1 MKNETN
7 NPDITKSKALLVY
20 ENALLIFYLGV
31 IILRVIYTESPTMQT
46 NAITAAS
53 GDSLYNIY
61 VSAGLLFSFIVWFV
75 WSHFEKKFLFR
86 ITGIELGLII
96 FAIAGVISG
105 FTASDK
111 RLAIN
116 NIVSLF
122 TPILCAILLVQI
134 LDSSAKIKLVLAVIA
149 ALGVMTAY
157 QCADQ
162 MLFSNKEMV
171 KEYEKNP
178 QSMLEPLNIQPGTL
192 QSFLFEQRLYS
203 NNAKAYFT
211 TRNSA
216 GSFLLMAFFAAAS
229 LIAVS
234 EKPVRLKIIFYIL
247 LIAIF
252 LTKSK
257 GAIIGLI
264 FAFAIM
270 MLYVKYASFLKTHRK
285 LILTGFILIVA
296 AGTLIIAWYGQT
308 YHTLP
313 GGNSMLVRWQ
323 YWHASA
329 KMFMDHFWTGAGPGN
344 FGSYYS
350 YYKPAEAIESVI
362 DPHNFPLSILT
373 QYGILG
379 LIGFLAMIFLPLWKI
394 TKSEN
399 LVSQHSDVNE
409 HKPIEKQKFALI
421 ILSIWFALL
430 LAQLTIIPILKSGNL
445 LVVLY
450 IIIMYFTPPAA
461 VFILSLYFL
470 KKYTCSKPDNEQEIK
485 RNQTISVFLFCM
497 IPGFLLHNLTDYAIF
512 EPGIYTT
519 FWFIFAVLIAL
530 NKKKQ
535 NEKKIII
542 NTMLYHKI
550 SAILTGIILL
560 AAFLQYA
567 LIPAAAS
574 TKKNNLANKAFTYG
588 QFEQAYT
595 LLDSAAEY
603 DKLSSYAL
611 TLSAHMYMEN
621 AEISPSRSQDMRRVA
636 YKCLQEAI
644 KRNPASFKNYEDLS
658 QVYLRLSETS
668 NPEEK
673 STWLTLAF
681 NAAQQAVERYHG
693 NERLHF
699 NLAQI
704 AERLADTQTAL
715 KEYQKSVEIE
725 DMYRNLFHKMYPK
738 EEIVS
743 RFGDDKYKYAIK
755 RIAELTSQNEI

>member
-7 NPDITKSKALLVY
+7 NPDITKSKALLIY

-53 GDSLYNIY
+53 GDSLYNLY

-75 WSHFEKKFLFR
+75 WSLFEKKFLFR
-86 ITGIELGLII
+86 ITGIEIGLII
-96 FAIAGVISG
+96 FAIAAVISG
-105 FTASDK
+105 FAASDK

-122 TPILCAILLVQI
+122 TSILCAILLVQI

-149 ALGVMTAY
+149 ALGVMSAY

-162 MLFSNKEMV
+162 LLFSNRETV
-171 KEYEKNP
+171 QEYEKNP
-178 QSMLEPLNIQPGTL
+178 ENMLEPLNIQPGTL
-192 QSFLFEQRLYS
+192 QSFLFEQRLHS
-203 NNAKAYFT
+203 NNARAFFT

-216 GSFLLMAFFAAAS
+216 ASFLLMAFFAAAS
-229 LIAVS
+229 LVAVS

-247 LIAIF
+247 LITVF

-257 GAIIGLI
+257 GAIIGLFFTFVLI
-264 FAFAIM
+264 
-270 MLYVKYASFLKTHRK
+270 MLYCKYASFLKIHRK
-285 LILTGFILIVA
+285 LILISIILIIA

-308 YHTLP
+308 YNTLP

-344 FGSYYS
+344 FGNYYS

-373 QYGILG
+373 QYGIFG
-379 LIGFLAMIFLPLWKI
+379 LIGFLAMIFSPLWTI
-394 TKSEN
+394 TKSNPVVSPLSDSIKTKPAEN
-399 LVSQHSDVNE
+399 
-409 HKPIEKQKFALI
+409 QKFTLI
-421 ILSIWFALL
+421 ILSIWIALL
-430 LAQLTIIPILKSGNL
+430 LARLTILPTLRTGNL

-461 VFILSLYFL
+461 VFILSLFFI
-470 KKYTCSKPDNEQEIK
+470 KKYAYSIPDNEQEIK
-485 RNQTISVFLFCM
+485 RNQTVSVFLFCM
-497 IPGFLLHNLTDYAIF
+497 IPGVLLHNLTDYAIF

-519 FWFIFAVLIAL
+519 FWFILAVLIAL
-530 NKKKQ
+530 NIKKR
-535 NEKKIII
+535 NENKIIF
-542 NTMLYHKI
+542 NTMLYSKI
-550 SAILTGIILL
+550 SAILISIIVL
-560 AAFLQYA
+560 AVFLQYA

-574 TKKNNLANKAFTYG
+574 TKKINLANKAFAYG
-588 QFEQAYT
+588 HFEQAYT

-658 QVYLRLSETS
+658 KVYLRLSETS

-673 STWLTLAF
+673 NGWLELALS
-681 NAAQQAVERYHG
+681 AATEAIKRYEG

-704 AERLADTQTAL
+704 AEKLADTQTAL

-725 DMYRNLFHKMYPK
+725 NSYRNMFHKMYPK
-738 EEIVS
+738 DEIVS
-743 RFGDDKYKYAIK
+743 RLGNDKYEYAIK